1 MFQLPAQFLSE
12 IVGWLRRLEQP
23 GGGREKR
30 RSTRVIVCARVTAM
44 DPKPRRDFTAMTRD
58 FSAGGLGLMQSVAAA
73 QGETFDVTLPRARE
87 APLRVR
93 CKVTYASQL
102 ADGVWGVGAQ
112 FTSIVTVAVKPDASS
127 SAKSAASSTPLSP
140 KQAEAKRIQRQ
151 ILS

>member
-1 MFQLPAQFLSE
+1 MFQMPAQFLSE

-30 RSTRVIVCARVTAM
+30 RSTRVIVCARVTVTEL
-44 DPKPRRDFTAMTRD
+44 KSGGEITAMTRD
-58 FSAGGLGLMQSVAAA
+58 FSAGGLGLMQSLAAA
-73 QGETFDVTLPRARE
+73 KGETFDVTLPRARE
-87 APLRVR
+87 GPLRVR

-127 SAKSAASSTPLSP
+127 SAKSVSLTPLSP